1 MAENVLSQAKSWG
14 FICHSEHHGTWQILP
29 RQKNERWKLQL
40 EEDRWLLIVGD
51 VPQISFH
58 AHEAIAF
65 LELRRS
71 SLQSSKQLKSNNS
84 CP

>member
-1 MAENVLSQAKSWG
+1 MAENILSQAKAWE
-14 FICHSEHHGTWQILP
+14 FVCHLEHNGPWQILP

-58 AHEAIAF
+58 PM
-65 LELRRS
+65 
-71 SLQSSKQLKSNNS
+71 KQ
-84 CP
+84 